1 MNIVILKNNIKEG
14 LAIIAGAHKEGSHL
28 PVLKNFLF
36 AAENDVVRLT
46 STDLELAM
54 RYTVSAKIITDGTAA
69 IPFSVFSQ
77 IISNLSSERISFEYK
92 GSSLLIS
99 SDNYK
104 AKITTANSDEYP
116 IIPAIENGSAHQFIF
131 DPDVFIDGLSAVS
144 TACQA
149 SDIRPELSG
158 VYVAYKGGI
167 LKLAATDSFRLA
179 EKIITDK
186 KYETTATGDA
196 ACIIPL
202 KTIQEVIRVFSIKK
216 DGKITMQ
223 FDDHQVAFETEHVSI
238 ISRLIEGKFP
248 EYEAI
253 IPKQFATEVVLKTS
267 DVVSAVKVTSS
278 LSNRLHEVKFVVD
291 DTLKNVQIISMS
303 QEFGESEYILPAK
316 IKGQANKIT
325 FNWRFVLDGFRNV
338 KTENVLMGF
347 NGEDKATV
355 FKSPDDTFFLYIVMP
370 IKSA

>member
-1 MNIVILKNNIKEG
+1 MNIIVLKNNIKEG

-36 AAENDVVRLT
+36 TAHNDALRLV
-46 STDLELAM
+46 STDLELAIQ
-54 RYTVSAKIITDGTAA
+54 YTVSAKIITAGVTA
-69 IPFSVFSQ
+69 IPFAVFSQ
-77 IISNLSSERISFEYK
+77 IIGSLSSERISFEYK
-92 GSSLLIS
+92 GSALLVS

-116 IIPAIENGSAHQFIF
+116 LIPSIESEKARQFVF

-144 TACQA
+144 AACQA

-158 VYVAYKGGI
+158 VYMAYKGGL

-179 EKIITDK
+179 EKIIPDK

-202 KTIQEVIRVFSIKK
+202 KTIQEVIRVFSMKK
-216 DGKITMQ
+216 DGKITVQ
-223 FDDHQVAFETEHVSI
+223 FDDHQVMFETEHISI
-238 ISRLIEGKFP
+238 ISRLIDGKFP
-248 EYEAI
+248 DYDVI
-253 IPKQFATEVVLKTS
+253 IPKQYLTEAVLKTS
-267 DVVSAVKVTSS
+267 DVIAAVRVTSS
-278 LSNRLHEVKFVVD
+278 LSNRLHEVKFVID
-291 DTLKNVQIISMS
+291 DTLKNIQVISMS

-316 IKGQANKIT
+316 IKGQVNKIT
-325 FNWRFVLDGFRNV
+325 FNWRFVLDGLKNI

-355 FKSPDDTFFLYIVMP
+355 LKSPDDATLLYIVMP

>member
-36 AAENDVVRLT
+36 VAHNDVVQLT

-54 RYTVSAKIITDGTAA
+54 QYTVSAKIINDGSIA
-69 IPFSVFSQ
+69 IPFSIFSQ
-77 IISNLSSERISFEYK
+77 IISNLSSERISFEHK
-92 GSSLLIS
+92 GSSLLVV

-104 AKITTANSDEYP
+104 AKITTANTDEYP
-116 IIPAIENGSAHQFIF
+116 IIPVIEDGKAQQFTF
-131 DPDVFIDGLSAVS
+131 DPDAFIDGLAAVS
-144 TACQA
+144 SACQI

-158 VYVAYKGGI
+158 AYVSYKGGV
-167 LKLAATDSFRLA
+167 LKFVATDSFRLA
-179 EKIITDK
+179 EKIVSEK
-186 KYETTATGDA
+186 KYETTLTTDI

-202 KTIQEVIRVFSIKK
+202 KTIQEVVRVFSLKK
-216 DGKITMQ
+216 DGKITMR
-223 FDDHQVAFETEHVSI
+223 FDDHQIEFKTEHISI

-248 EYEAI
+248 DYSVI
-253 IPKQFATEVVLKTS
+253 IPGQFSTEVVLKTS
-267 DVVSAVKVTSS
+267 DVIAAVKVTSS
-278 LSNRLHEVKFVVD
+278 LSNRLHEVKFVID
-291 DTLKNVQIISMS
+291 DTLKNIQIISMS

-316 IKGQANKIT
+316 IKGQTNKIT
-325 FNWRFVLDGFRNV
+325 FNWRFVLDGLKNI

-347 NGEDKATV
+347 NGEDKPTV
-355 FKSPDDTFFLYIVMP
+355 FKSPDDTLFLYIVMP